1 MKYILSAIL
10 AILPLMTF
18 AQSSALLQIDESS
31 FAPVQTDVI
40 SGVAVDKIKT
50 DPSRRPCARIKMHI
64 NRMTKDEIEGLIV
77 RPIGGSVVVTRTVAA
92 SDGNG
97 LIIEMTAKEVTRFYL
112 HHPTFGDSNEVSLSL
127 EGNKEYRLEASLN
140 TTHNVTVTSNIV
152 DAEVYLDNVYKGR
165 INSSYALTI
174 SDVYPGRYHLK
185 VKHGSASKEQD
196 IEVNSNSFHFRL
208 EVNQELAKPQY
219 VAFHIEPKNATLF
232 IDGKEYHLNSYGE
245 LQSPLKLHN
254 GSYKYIVQAQNYHP
268 KEGTFIVNGQKV
280 DQTVHLEP
288 AFGWLK
294 INDNETLSGATV
306 HIDGYKIGTAPI
318 TSNKIP
324 SGKHT
329 VRITKDMY
337 KTHQEEVTISD
348 NQTLEISPKL
358 IADYASVT
366 IASSENT
373 YIYINGQS
381 KGKAPWKGDL
391 ASGVYTFEARKDG
404 HRPSE
409 ISVDINPDQ
418 TGKKYEIPAPKPIY
432 GTIDVQST
440 PSADVYI
447 DNVKIGQTP
456 LEENIIIGSHQ
467 VSIRKEGYNNY
478 NTTVKISEGTTEKI
492 TANLQ
497 ERKTQSQTSYS
508 SKTNTNGSRM
518 YTVRYPV
525 SDSNAWVWVYVDGAL
540 VGSTKRTVSIPDG
553 THDLIVEVDGNKYY
567 GKRMTINSS
576 MSSVIDLTNA
586 PRVVSSS
593 SVTPYYSSSSS
604 SKSSYSS
611 SSYSSSKSKSSYSSS
626 RSYRKKS
633 FSTED
638 WEIFNIGIM
647 GDLGYSIDDEAMA
660 YGIGLNCRM
669 SRSYSLLKPTIGF
682 RYMYNGAGTH
692 HVAFPLILDLNLV
705 RIFGAEWSWYMG
717 LGIEPLYSSS
727 KNIPTEDN
735 YDSYTGGYE
744 SEYYDGGSDETDPNS
759 EWSMG
764 IILNAFGLSFRHHDF
779 NIYMSMDSN
788 DENYYVGMRYTY
800 YF

>member
-1 MKYILSAIL
+1 
-10 AILPLMTF
+10 MTF
-18 AQSSALLQIDESS
+18 AQSSTLLQIDESS
-31 FAPVQTDVI
+31 FAPIQTDVI
-40 SGVAVDKIKT
+40 SGVAIDKIGT

-77 RPIGGSVVVTRTVAA
+77 RPIGGSVVVTRTSAA

-140 TTHNVTVTSNIV
+140 TTHNVTVTSNVV
-152 DAEVYLDNVYKGR
+152 DAEVYLDNVYKGK

-174 SDVYPGRYHLK
+174 SDVYPGTYHLK

-219 VAFHIEPKNATLF
+219 VIFHIEPKNATLF
-232 IDGKEYHLNSYGE
+232 INGKEYHLNSHGE
-245 LQSPLKLHN
+245 LEALKLHN
-254 GSYKYIVQAQNYHP
+254 GSYQYSVQAQNYHT

-280 DQTVHLEP
+280 DQTIHLDP

-294 INDNETLSGATV
+294 INDNETLRGATV
-306 HIDGYKIGTAPI
+306 HINGYKIGTAPI

-337 KTHQEEVTISD
+337 KTYQEEVVISD
-348 NQTLEISPKL
+348 NKTLEISPKL

-366 IASSENT
+366 ITSSENT
-373 YIYINGQS
+373 DIYINGQS

-456 LEENIIIGSHQ
+456 LEENVIIGSHQ

-478 NTTVKISEGTTEKI
+478 NTTVTIAEGTTENIKA
-492 TANLQ
+492 TLQ
-497 ERKTQSQTSYS
+497 ERKTQSQTSHS
-508 SKTNTNGSRM
+508 SNTNTNGSRV
-518 YTVRYPV
+518 YSVRYPV
-525 SDSNAWVWVYVDGAL
+525 SDPNAWVWVYVDGAL
-540 VGSTKRTVSIPDG
+540 VGSTRRAVSIPDG
-553 THDLIVEVDGNKYY
+553 THNLIVEVDGYKYY
-567 GKRMTINSS
+567 GKRMTINHST
-576 MSSVIDLTNA
+576 SSVIDLTNA

-611 SSYSSSKSKSSYSSS
+611 SK
-626 RSYRKKS
+626 SYRKKS

-638 WEIFNIGIM
+638 WEIFNIGVM
-647 GDLGYSIDDEAMA
+647 GDLGYAVDDETMA

-682 RYMYNGAGTH
+682 RYMYNVAGIH
-692 HVAFPLILDLNLV
+692 HIAFPLILDFNLAW
-705 RIFGAEWSWYMG
+705 IFGADWSWYMG

-727 KNIPTEDN
+727 RNIPTEDN

-744 SEYYDGGSDETDPNS
+744 SEYYVGGSDETDLYS
-759 EWSMG
+759 GWSMG
-764 IILNAFGLSFRHHDF
+764 IIFNAFGLSFRHHDF
-779 NIYMSMDSN
+779 NIYMSLDSN
-788 DENYYVGMRYTY
+788 DENFYLGMRYTY

>member
-1 MKYILSAIL
+1 
-10 AILPLMTF
+10 MTF
-18 AQSSALLQIDESS
+18 AQSSTLLQIDESS

-40 SGVAVDKIKT
+40 SGVAVDKIGT

-140 TTHNVTVTSNIV
+140 TTHNVTVTSNTV

-174 SDVYPGRYHLK
+174 SDVYPGTYHLK

-219 VAFHIEPKNATLF
+219 VIFHIEPKNATLF
-232 IDGKEYHLNSYGE
+232 INGKEYHLNSHGE
-245 LQSPLKLHN
+245 LEALKLHN
-254 GSYKYIVQAQNYHP
+254 GSYQYSVQAKNYHP

-280 DQTVHLEP
+280 DQTVHLDP

-294 INDNETLSGATV
+294 INDNETLRGATV
-306 HIDGYKIGTAPI
+306 HINGYKIGTAPI

-337 KTHQEEVTISD
+337 KTYQEDVVISD

-373 YIYINGQS
+373 DIYINGQS

-409 ISVDINPDQ
+409 ISVDISPDQ

-456 LEENIIIGSHQ
+456 LEENVIIGSHQ

-478 NTTVKISEGTTEKI
+478 NTTVTITEGTTENIKA
-492 TANLQ
+492 TLQ

-508 SKTNTNGSRM
+508 SNTNTNGSRV
-518 YTVRYPV
+518 YSVRYPV
-525 SDSNAWVWVYVDGAL
+525 SDPNAWVWVYVDGAL
-540 VGSTKRTVSIPDG
+540 AGSTRRTISIPDG

-567 GKRMTINSS
+567 GKRMTINHST
-576 MSSVIDLTNA
+576 SSVIDLTNA

-604 SKSSYSS
+604 SQSSYSS
-611 SSYSSSKSKSSYSSS
+611 SSYSSSKSKSSYSSN

-638 WEIFNIGIM
+638 WETFNIGLSVNGGYDI
-647 GDLGYSIDDEAMA
+647 DLEDATIGV
-660 YGIGLNCRM
+660 GLNCRM
-669 SRSYSLLKPTIGF
+669 SKAESLLIPTAGV
-682 RYMYNGAGTH
+682 RYQYSMDGTH
-692 HVAFPLILDLNLV
+692 FVGIPLGLNINFL
-705 RIFGAEWSWYMG
+705 RFFDASWSWYIG
-717 LGIEPLYSSS
+717 VEFEPLFNCNRRNSANDYGNPDTYVPEDTGSS
-727 KNIPTEDN
+727 
-735 YDSYTGGYE
+735 G
-744 SEYYDGGSDETDPNS
+744 NS
-759 EWSMG
+759 EDTEGLLDSLVDKGVLSYCWT
-764 IILNAFGLSFRHHDF
+764 LNMLGFGFRHHDF
-779 NIYMSMDSN
+779 NVYFTSDS
-788 DENYYVGMRYTY
+788 YYTILGCRYTY

>member
-1 MKYILSAIL
+1 MRYILSAIL

-18 AQSSALLQIDESS
+18 AQSSTLLQIDESS

-40 SGVAVDKIKT
+40 SGVAVDKIGT

-140 TTHNVTVTSNIV
+140 TTHNVTVTSNII
-152 DAEVYLDNVYKGR
+152 DAEVYLDNVYKGK

-174 SDVYPGRYHLK
+174 SDVYPGTYHLK

-219 VAFHIEPKNATLF
+219 VIFHIEPKNATLF
-232 IDGKEYHLNSYGE
+232 INGKEYHLNSHGE
-245 LQSPLKLHN
+245 LEALKLHN
-254 GSYKYIVQAQNYHP
+254 GSYQYSVQAKNYHP

-280 DQTVHLEP
+280 DQTVHLDP

-294 INDNETLSGATV
+294 INDNETLRGATV
-306 HIDGYKIGTAPI
+306 HINGYKIGTAPI

-337 KTHQEEVTISD
+337 KTHQEDVVISD

-366 IASSENT
+366 IASSEDT

-456 LEENIIIGSHQ
+456 LEENVIIGSHQ
-467 VSIRKEGYNNY
+467 VSIRKEGYDNY
-478 NTTVKISEGTTEKI
+478 NTTVTITEGTTENIKA
-492 TANLQ
+492 TLQ

-508 SKTNTNGSRM
+508 SNTKSIKFTYRTNS
-518 YTVRYPV
+518 
-525 SDSNAWVWVYVDGAL
+525 SSLIWVYVDGSL
-540 VGSTKRTVSIPDG
+540 KGKVDNYITLPYGTYNVVVETGTNKFYGKKVTVS
-553 THDLIVEVDGNKYY
+553 
-567 GKRMTINSS
+567 SS
-576 MSSVIDLTNA
+576 SPNVIDMTSA
-586 PRVVSSS
+586 PRVVNAQSL
-593 SVTPYYSSSSS
+593 TPYYNTSS
-604 SKSSYSS
+604 SS
-611 SSYSSSKSKSSYSSS
+611 SSYSSYSSPYS
-626 RSYRKKS
+626 AKKNKRNS
-633 FSTED
+633 D
-638 WEIFNIGIM
+638 WETFNIGLSVD
-647 GDLGYSIDDEAMA
+647 GGYDVDIEAA
-660 YGIGLNCRM
+660 TIGVGLNCRM
-669 SRSYSLLKPTIGF
+669 SKAESLLIPTAGV
-682 RYMYNGAGTH
+682 RYQYSMDGTH
-692 HVAFPLILDLNLV
+692 FVGIPLGLNLNFL
-705 RIFGAEWSWYMG
+705 RFLDASWSWYIGIGFEPLFNCNRRNSANNYGSPDTYVPEDTGSSGSSGNSEDTEGLLDSLVDKGVLSYCWTVNMLG
-717 LGIEPLYSSS
+717 LG
-727 KNIPTEDN
+727 
-735 YDSYTGGYE
+735 
-744 SEYYDGGSDETDPNS
+744 
-759 EWSMG
+759 
-764 IILNAFGLSFRHHDF
+764 FRHHDF
-779 NIYMSMDSN
+779 NVYFTSDSY
-788 DENYYVGMRYTY
+788 NYTILGCRYTY

>member
-1 MKYILSAIL
+1 
-10 AILPLMTF
+10 MTF
-18 AQSSALLQIDESS
+18 AQSSTLLQIDESS

-40 SGVAVDKIKT
+40 SGVAIDKIGT
-50 DPSRRPCARIKMHI
+50 DPSKRPCARIKMHI

-77 RPIGGSVVVTRTVAA
+77 RPIGGSVVVTRTVAT

-97 LIIEMTAKEVTRFYL
+97 LTIEMTAKEVTRFYL

-140 TTHNVTVTSNIV
+140 TTHNVTVTSNII
-152 DAEVYLDNVYKGR
+152 DAEVYLDNVYKGK

-174 SDVYPGRYHLK
+174 SDVYPGTYHLK

-219 VAFHIEPKNATLF
+219 VIFHIEPKNATLF
-232 IDGKEYHLNSYGE
+232 INGKEYHLNSHGE
-245 LQSPLKLHN
+245 LEALKLHN
-254 GSYKYIVQAQNYHP
+254 GSYQYSVQAKNYHP

-280 DQTVHLEP
+280 DQTVHLDP

-294 INDNETLSGATV
+294 INDNETLRGATV
-306 HIDGYKIGTAPI
+306 HINGYKIGTAPI

-337 KTHQEEVTISD
+337 KTHQEDVVISD

-366 IASSENT
+366 IASSEDT

-456 LEENIIIGSHQ
+456 LEENVIIGSHQ

-478 NTTVKISEGTTEKI
+478 NTTVTITEGTTENIKA
-492 TANLQ
+492 TLQ

-508 SKTNTNGSRM
+508 SNTKSIKFTYRTNS
-518 YTVRYPV
+518 
-525 SDSNAWVWVYVDGAL
+525 SSLIWVYVDGSL
-540 VGSTKRTVSIPDG
+540 KGKVDNYITLPYGTYNVVVETGTNKFYGKKVTVS
-553 THDLIVEVDGNKYY
+553 
-567 GKRMTINSS
+567 SS
-576 MSSVIDLTNA
+576 SPYVIDMTSA
-586 PRVVSSS
+586 PRVVNAQSL
-593 SVTPYYSSSSS
+593 TPYYNT
-604 SKSSYSS
+604 S
-611 SSYSSSKSKSSYSSS
+611 SSYSSYSSPYS
-626 RSYRKKS
+626 AKKNKRNS
-633 FSTED
+633 D
-638 WEIFNIGIM
+638 WETFNIGLSVD
-647 GDLGYSIDDEAMA
+647 GGYDVDIEAA
-660 YGIGLNCRM
+660 TIGVGLNCRM
-669 SRSYSLLKPTIGF
+669 SKAESLLIPTAGV
-682 RYMYNGAGTH
+682 RYQYSMDGTH
-692 HVAFPLILDLNLV
+692 FVGIPLGLNLNFL
-705 RIFGAEWSWYMG
+705 RFLDASWSWYIGIGFEPLFNCNRRNSANNYGSPDTYVPEDTGSSGSSGNSEDTEGLLDSLVDKGVLSYCWTVNMLG
-717 LGIEPLYSSS
+717 LG
-727 KNIPTEDN
+727 
-735 YDSYTGGYE
+735 
-744 SEYYDGGSDETDPNS
+744 
-759 EWSMG
+759 
-764 IILNAFGLSFRHHDF
+764 FRHHDF
-779 NIYMSMDSN
+779 NVYFTSDSY
-788 DENYYVGMRYTY
+788 NYTILGCRYTY

>member
-1 MKYILSAIL
+1 
-10 AILPLMTF
+10 MTF

-31 FAPVQTDVI
+31 FAPIQTDVI
-40 SGVAVDKIKT
+40 SGVAIDKIGT

-152 DAEVYLDNVYKGR
+152 DAEVYLDNVYKGK

-174 SDVYPGRYHLK
+174 SDVYPGTYHLK

-219 VAFHIEPKNATLF
+219 VIFHIEPKNATLF
-232 IDGKEYHLNSYGE
+232 INGKEYHLNSHGE
-245 LQSPLKLHN
+245 LEALKLHN
-254 GSYKYIVQAQNYHP
+254 GSYQYSVQAKNYHP

-294 INDNETLSGATV
+294 INDNETLRGATV
-306 HIDGYKIGTAPI
+306 HINGYKVGTAPI

-337 KTHQEEVTISD
+337 KTHQEDVVISD

-366 IASSENT
+366 IASSEDT

-456 LEENIIIGSHQ
+456 LEENVIIGSHQ

-478 NTTVKISEGTTEKI
+478 NTTVTIAEGTTENIKA
-492 TANLQ
+492 TLQ

-508 SKTNTNGSRM
+508 SNTKSIKFTYRTNS
-518 YTVRYPV
+518 
-525 SDSNAWVWVYVDGAL
+525 SSLIWVYVDGSL
-540 VGSTKRTVSIPDG
+540 KGKVDNYITLPYGTYNVVVETGTNKFYGKKVTVS
-553 THDLIVEVDGNKYY
+553 
-567 GKRMTINSS
+567 SS
-576 MSSVIDLTNA
+576 SPNVIDMTSA
-586 PRVVSSS
+586 PRVVNAQSL
-593 SVTPYYSSSSS
+593 TPYYNTSS
-604 SKSSYSS
+604 SS
-611 SSYSSSKSKSSYSSS
+611 SSYSSYSSPYS
-626 RSYRKKS
+626 AKKNKRNS
-633 FSTED
+633 DRET
-638 WEIFNIGIM
+638 FNIGLSVD
-647 GDLGYSIDDEAMA
+647 GGYDVDLEEATI
-660 YGIGLNCRM
+660 GVGLNCRM
-669 SRSYSLLKPTIGF
+669 SKAESLLIPTAGI
-682 RYMYNGAGTH
+682 RYQYSMNGTH
-692 HVAFPLILDLNLV
+692 FVGIPLGLNLNFL
-705 RIFGAEWSWYMG
+705 RFFDASWSWYIG
-717 LGIEPLYSSS
+717 VGFEPLFNCNRRNSANNYGNPDTYVPEDTGSS
-727 KNIPTEDN
+727 
-735 YDSYTGGYE
+735 G
-744 SEYYDGGSDETDPNS
+744 NS
-759 EWSMG
+759 EDTEGLLDSLVDKGVLSYCWTVNMLG
-764 IILNAFGLSFRHHDF
+764 FGFRHHDF
-779 NIYMSMDSN
+779 NVYFTSDSY
-788 DENYYVGMRYTY
+788 NYTILGCRYTY

>member
-1 MKYILSAIL
+1 
-10 AILPLMTF
+10 MTF

-31 FAPVQTDVI
+31 FAPIQTDVI
-40 SGVAVDKIKT
+40 SGVAIDKIGT

-152 DAEVYLDNVYKGR
+152 DAEVYLDNVYKGK

-174 SDVYPGRYHLK
+174 SDVYPGTYHLK

-219 VAFHIEPKNATLF
+219 VIFHIEPKNATLF
-232 IDGKEYHLNSYGE
+232 INGKEYHLNSHGE
-245 LQSPLKLHN
+245 LEALKLHN
-254 GSYKYIVQAQNYHP
+254 GSYQYSVQAKNYHP

-294 INDNETLSGATV
+294 INDNETLRGATV
-306 HIDGYKIGTAPI
+306 HINGYKVGTAPI

-337 KTHQEEVTISD
+337 KTHQEDVVISD

-366 IASSENT
+366 IASSEDT

-456 LEENIIIGSHQ
+456 LEENVIIGSHQ

-478 NTTVKISEGTTEKI
+478 NTTVTIAEGTTENIKA
-492 TANLQ
+492 TLQ

-508 SKTNTNGSRM
+508 SNTKSIKFTYRTNS
-518 YTVRYPV
+518 
-525 SDSNAWVWVYVDGAL
+525 SSLIWVYVDGSL
-540 VGSTKRTVSIPDG
+540 KGKVDNYITLPYGTYNVVVETGTNKFYGKKVTVS
-553 THDLIVEVDGNKYY
+553 
-567 GKRMTINSS
+567 SS
-576 MSSVIDLTNA
+576 SPNVIDMTSA
-586 PRVVSSS
+586 PRVVNAQSL
-593 SVTPYYSSSSS
+593 TPYYNTSS
-604 SKSSYSS
+604 SS
-611 SSYSSSKSKSSYSSS
+611 SSYSSYSSPYS
-626 RSYRKKS
+626 AKKNKRNS
-633 FSTED
+633 DRET
-638 WEIFNIGIM
+638 FNIGLSVD
-647 GDLGYSIDDEAMA
+647 GGYDVDLEEATI
-660 YGIGLNCRM
+660 GVGLNCRM
-669 SRSYSLLKPTIGF
+669 SKAESLLIPTAGI
-682 RYMYNGAGTH
+682 RYQYSMNGTH
-692 HVAFPLILDLNLV
+692 FVGIPLGLNLNFL
-705 RIFGAEWSWYMG
+705 RFFDASWSWYIG
-717 LGIEPLYSSS
+717 VGFEPLFNCNRRNSANNYGNPDTYVPEDTGSS
-727 KNIPTEDN
+727 
-735 YDSYTGGYE
+735 G
-744 SEYYDGGSDETDPNS
+744 NS
-759 EWSMG
+759 EDTEGLLDSLVDKGVLSYCWT
-764 IILNAFGLSFRHHDF
+764 LNMLGFGFRHHDF
-779 NIYMSMDSN
+779 NVYFTSDSY
-788 DENYYVGMRYTY
+788 NYTILGCRYTY

>member
-1 MKYILSAIL
+1 
-10 AILPLMTF
+10 MTF
-18 AQSSALLQIDESS
+18 AQSSTLLQIDESS

-40 SGVAVDKIKT
+40 SGVAVDKIGT

-140 TTHNVTVTSNIV
+140 TTHNVTVTSNII
-152 DAEVYLDNVYKGR
+152 DAEVYLDNVYKGK

-174 SDVYPGRYHLK
+174 SDVYPGTYHLK

-219 VAFHIEPKNATLF
+219 VIFHIEPKNATLF
-232 IDGKEYHLNSYGE
+232 INGKEYHLNSHGE
-245 LQSPLKLHN
+245 LEALKLHN
-254 GSYKYIVQAQNYHP
+254 GSYQYSVQAKNYHP

-280 DQTVHLEP
+280 DQTVHLDP

-294 INDNETLSGATV
+294 INDNETLRGATV
-306 HIDGYKIGTAPI
+306 HINGYKIGTAPI

-337 KTHQEEVTISD
+337 KTHQEDVVISD

-366 IASSENT
+366 IASSEDT

-456 LEENIIIGSHQ
+456 LEENVIIGSHQ

-478 NTTVKISEGTTEKI
+478 NTTVTITEGTTENIKA
-492 TANLQ
+492 TLQ

-508 SKTNTNGSRM
+508 SNTKSIKFTYRTNS
-518 YTVRYPV
+518 
-525 SDSNAWVWVYVDGAL
+525 SSLIWVYVDGSL
-540 VGSTKRTVSIPDG
+540 KGKVDNYITLPYGTYNVVVETGTNKFYGKKVTVS
-553 THDLIVEVDGNKYY
+553 
-567 GKRMTINSS
+567 SS
-576 MSSVIDLTNA
+576 SPYVIDMTSA
-586 PRVVSSS
+586 PRVVNAQSL
-593 SVTPYYSSSSS
+593 TPYYNTSS
-604 SKSSYSS
+604 SS
-611 SSYSSSKSKSSYSSS
+611 SSYSSYSSPYS
-626 RSYRKKS
+626 AKKNKRNS
-633 FSTED
+633 D
-638 WEIFNIGIM
+638 WETFNIGLSVD
-647 GDLGYSIDDEAMA
+647 GGYDVDIEAA
-660 YGIGLNCRM
+660 TIGVGLNCRM
-669 SRSYSLLKPTIGF
+669 SKAESLLIPTAGV
-682 RYMYNGAGTH
+682 RYQYSMDGTH
-692 HVAFPLILDLNLV
+692 FVGIPLGLNLNFL
-705 RIFGAEWSWYMG
+705 RFLDASWSWYIGIGFEPLFNCNRRNSANNYGSPDTYVPEDTGSSGSSGNSEDTEGLLDSLVDKGVLSYCWTVNMLG
-717 LGIEPLYSSS
+717 LG
-727 KNIPTEDN
+727 
-735 YDSYTGGYE
+735 
-744 SEYYDGGSDETDPNS
+744 
-759 EWSMG
+759 
-764 IILNAFGLSFRHHDF
+764 FRHHDF
-779 NIYMSMDSN
+779 NVYFTSDSY
-788 DENYYVGMRYTY
+788 NYTILGCRYTY